1 MWMQKLSDGVLRVLT
16 PLGPR
21 YIRPTLL
28 QRLYILWIF
37 RHFHVLPL
45 QVLSRRQ
52 RALIESLARSSAS
65 SLSPTDEFE
74 YAPILGTVERRPPVE
89 VENLPPTEIERGC
102 CQNRTSS
109 GRRCRT
115 PLVRQSADFVR
126 RDFSLDSIAAHV
138 GGCPHPPT
146 FESTQIFP
154 SAKTHGSAGCP
165 EPKP

>member
-21 YIRPTLL
+21 YIRPTFL
-28 QRLYILWIF
+28 QRVYILWIF

-52 RALIESLARSSAS
+52 RALIESLCAQQRFV

-89 VENLPPTEIERGC
+89 VENLPPRKS
-102 CQNRTSS
+102 SS
-109 GRRCRT
+109 GVAET
-115 PLVRQSADFVR
+115 VSPLLEVAAAVLRQSADFAH
-126 RDFSLDSIAAHV
+126 RDLKPRLLPSTHR
-138 GGCPHPPT
+138 GG
-146 FESTQIFP
+146 
-154 SAKTHGSAGCP
+154 
-165 EPKP
+165 

>member
-21 YIRPTLL
+21 YIRPTFL
-28 QRLYILWIF
+28 QRIYILWIF

-52 RALIESLARSSAS
+52 RALIESLCAQQRFV

-89 VENLPPTEIERGC
+89 VENLPPRKSSAGVAETVSPWSRMFGRGLKAER
-102 CQNRTSS
+102 RFLHIVTSS
-109 GRRCRT
+109 
-115 PLVRQSADFVR
+115 F
-126 RDFSLDSIAAHV
+126 DSIAAHV
-138 GGCPHPPT
+138 GAGALTPTSNPPK
-146 FESTQIFP
+146 FS
-154 SAKTHGSAGCP
+154 
-165 EPKP
+165 

>member
-21 YIRPTLL
+21 YIRPTFL
-28 QRLYILWIF
+28 QRVYILWIF

-52 RALIESLARSSAS
+52 RTLIESLCAQQRFV

-89 VENLPPTEIERGC
+89 VENLPPRK
-102 CQNRTSS
+102 S
-109 GRRCRT
+109 
-115 PLVRQSADFVR
+115 
-126 RDFSLDSIAAHV
+126 
-138 GGCPHPPT
+138 
-146 FESTQIFP
+146 
-154 SAKTHGSAGCP
+154 SAGGRIHP
-165 EPKP
+165 SFPKRQNGRVHRDALSLRSDARSQSVR

>member
-21 YIRPTLL
+21 YLRPTLL

-89 VENLPPTEIERGC
+89 VENLPPRK
-102 CQNRTSS
+102 SS
-109 GRRCRT
+109 AGVAET
-115 PLVRQSADFVR
+115 VPPLVTD
-126 RDFSLDSIAAHV
+126 V
-138 GGCPHPPT
+138 GHR
-146 FESTQIFP
+146 S
-154 SAKTHGSAGCP
+154 
-165 EPKP
+165 

>member
-21 YIRPTLL
+21 YIRPTFL
-28 QRLYILWIF
+28 QRIYILWIF

-52 RALIESLARSSAS
+52 RALIESLCAQQRFV

-89 VENLPPTEIERGC
+89 VENLPPAGGVPRGPESAPTQIRRSAREIR
-102 CQNRTSS
+102 S
-109 GRRCRT
+109 
-115 PLVRQSADFVR
+115 
-126 RDFSLDSIAAHV
+126 AHV
-138 GGCPHPPT
+138 WTPVTALTPMP
-146 FESTQIFP
+146 
-154 SAKTHGSAGCP
+154 
-165 EPKP
+165 